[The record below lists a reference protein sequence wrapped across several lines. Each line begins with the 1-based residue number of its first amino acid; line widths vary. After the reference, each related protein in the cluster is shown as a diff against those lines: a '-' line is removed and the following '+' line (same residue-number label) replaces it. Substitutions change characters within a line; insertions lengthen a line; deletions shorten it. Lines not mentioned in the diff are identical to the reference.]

1 MSTNIKPQLSKEQLS
16 IIDSFRE
23 NTHKSILK
31 LIEDLGKS
39 GLENPSLTVLG
50 EVSAFVGDVVYLMEK
65 YTTQETLIL
74 NKCPTVEEF
83 SELLLNYAVIS
94 MSNVIKDYRLVEK
107 MTNEILDYQMQ
118 MGKNVVK
125 H

>member
-16 IIDSFRE
+16 IIDSFRD

-31 LIEDLGKS
+31 LVEDLGKS

-65 YTTQETLIL
+65 YSTQETLVL

-94 MSNVIKDYRLVEK
+94 MTNVIKDYRLVDK
-107 MTNEILDYQMQ
+107 ISNQVLDFEMQ
-118 MGKNVVK
+118 LGKTAVK